1 MIKSS
6 EEKTLVKYRIE
17 INQANCIAC
26 MACYSLDPTHFEPDD
41 TNEKSKVVGG
51 KTADNLSLGIFEDD
65 EIDTVQEAVD
75 SCPVSVISLEE
86 I

>member
-1 MIKSS
+1 
-6 EEKTLVKYRIE
+6 
-17 INQANCIAC
+17 
-26 MACYSLDPTHFEPDD
+26 MACYSLDPTHFEADEN
-41 TNEKSKVVGG
+41 TEKSKVVGG
-51 KTADNLSLGIFEDD
+51 KTLEDLSFGTFEDD

>member
-1 MIKSS
+1 LTKSY

-17 INQANCIAC
+17 INQDNCIAC
-26 MACYSLDPTHFEPDD
+26 MACYSLDTTHFEPDKN
-41 TNEKSKVVGG
+41 NEKSKVVGG
-51 KTADNLSLGIFEDD
+51 KTLDKLSFGIFEDN

-75 SCPVSVISLEE
+75 SCPVSVISIEE